1 MDIREADSVDVR
13 TIAELGRRLSPA
25 FPSEAGLLRL
35 RARLDI
41 LMPVV
46 RVDAEIVGFA
56 LAALLTTE
64 KGRLGSVRYLS
75 ARDGD
80 GPAAWATKAA
90 LLSRLE
96 EQLLALES
104 YAIEVAGDHA
114 RVVTDQLQRIGFRH
128 DDSVSEGSF
137 LVGSGPRLVKRL
149 NTGLSAGTRSSVRS
163 RRA

>member
-1 MDIREADSVDVR
+1 M
-13 TIAELGRRLSPA
+13 GRRLSSA

-56 LAALLTTE
+56 LTALLTTE
-64 KGRLGSVRYLS
+64 EGRLGSVRYLS
-75 ARDGD
+75 ARGD
-80 GPAAWATKAA
+80 EGPAAWATKAA

-104 YAIEVAGDHA
+104 YAIEVATDHPP
-114 RVVTDQLQRIGFRH
+114 VVIDQLQRIGFRH
-128 DDSVSEGSF
+128 DDDSVSGGSS
-137 LVGSGPRLVKRL
+137 LIGSGPRLVKRL
-149 NTGLSAGTRSSVRS
+149 STGVSVGRRSSVRS